1 MVLFPNNG
9 AHIDIGRDKSVAA
22 LEECLA
28 HGRQI
33 MLSVQK
39 DVEVEDPKR
48 EDVYEIGTVCQ
59 VQHVT
64 KLNNGIMRAQ
74 IEGLYRARILDFR
87 DDGLFIEVDVEEIEE
102 DKTDTKEI
110 QALIIVFI
118 SKFEDWVKLSHKIPP
133 EVMIAVNVAMDD
145 GGGLDTAVISGAE
158 KGLEAFFLSAS
169 DFQYNKV
176 MHGITSS
183 SALIGCVLGGAIS
196 GIFASRLGR
205 RNSLRLAAVLFF
217 LSALGSYYPEVLFF
231 EYGKPNMDLLIAFNL
246 YRVLG
251 GIGVGLASAVC
262 PMYIAE
268 IAPSNI
274 RGTLVSCN
282 QFAIIFGML
291 VVYFVNFLIMG
302 DHQNPIILKDA
313 AGVLSVSAESD
324 MWTVYEGWRYM
335 FGSEA
340 FPAAFFGLL
349 LFFVPKTPRYLVLIQ
364 QDEKAY
370 SILEKINGKTK
381 AQEILND
388 IKATAHEKTEKIFTY
403 GVAVIVIGILL
414 SVFQQ
419 AIGINAVLYYAPR
432 IFENAGA
439 EGGGMMQTVIMGIVN
454 IVFTLVA
461 IFTVDRFGR
470 KPLLIIGSIGMAVGA
485 FAVAMCD
492 SMAIKGILPVLS
504 VIVYA
509 AFFMM
514 SWGPI
519 CWVLISEIFPN
530 TIRGKAVA
538 IAVAFQWIFNYIVS
552 STFPALYDFSPMF
565 AYSLYGIICVAAAI
579 FVWRWVP
586 ETKGK
591 TLEDMSKLWKKNK

>member
-1 MVLFPNNG
+1 MNHTNEGSKLYLYS
-9 AHIDIGRDKSVAA
+9 ITSVA
-22 LEECLA
+22 
-28 HGRQI
+28 
-33 MLSVQK
+33 
-39 DVEVEDPKR
+39 
-48 EDVYEIGTVCQ
+48 
-59 VQHVT
+59 
-64 KLNNGIMRAQ
+64 
-74 IEGLYRARILDFR
+74 IL
-87 DDGLFIEVDVEEIEE
+87 
-102 DKTDTKEI
+102 
-110 QALIIVFI
+110 
-118 SKFEDWVKLSHKIPP
+118 
-133 EVMIAVNVAMDD
+133 
-145 GGGLDTAVISGAE
+145 GGLLFGYDTAVISGAE
-158 KGLEAFFLSAS
+158 KGLEAFFLTAT
-169 DFQYNKV
+169 DFQYDKV

-183 SALIGCVLGGAIS
+183 SALIGCVLGGALS
-196 GIFASRLGR
+196 GIFASRLG
-205 RNSLRLAAVLFF
+205 RLAAVLFF
-217 LSALGSYYPEVLFF
+217 LSALGSYYPEFLFF
-231 EYGKPNMDLLIAFNL
+231 EYGKANMNLLITFNL
-246 YRVLG
+246 YRILG

-291 VVYFVNFLIMG
+291 VVYFVNYLILG
-302 DHQNPIILKDA
+302 DHQNPVILKDA
-313 AGVLSVSAESD
+313 AGTLSVSSESD
-324 MWTVYEGWRYM
+324 MWTVTEGWRYM

-340 FPAAFFGLL
+340 FPAAFFGML
-349 LFFVPKTPRYLVLIQ
+349 LFFVPKTPRYLVMID
-364 QDEKAY
+364 QDQKAY
-370 SILEKINGKTK
+370 SILKKVNGATK
-381 AQEILND
+381 AQEILAE
-388 IKATAHEKTEKIFTY
+388 IKATSQEKTEKLFTY
-403 GVAVIVIGILL
+403 GAAVIVIGILL

-454 IVFTLVA
+454 IVFTLIA

-470 KPLLIIGSIGMAVGA
+470 KPLLIIGSVGMAVGA
-485 FAVAMCD
+485 FAVALCD
-492 SMAIKGILPVLS
+492 SMGIKGLLPVLS

-565 AYSLYGIICVAAAI
+565 AYSLYGIICVIAAL

-591 TLEDMSKLWKKNK
+591 TLEDMSKLWKRR